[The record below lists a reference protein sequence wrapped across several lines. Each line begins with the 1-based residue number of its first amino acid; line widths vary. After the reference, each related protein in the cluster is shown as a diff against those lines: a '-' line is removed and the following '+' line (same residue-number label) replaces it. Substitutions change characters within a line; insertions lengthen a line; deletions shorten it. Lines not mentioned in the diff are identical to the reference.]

1 MGDQPGLTN
10 FYKVSDQLYRGAQP
24 GDEGFDGLKAVGVR
38 TVVNL
43 RAFHADSDAC
53 TRAGLECLRIPVQT
67 WDVEQKEVV
76 EFLKVIVNPENQPV
90 FLHCQHGADRTG
102 LMTAAYRIAVQG
114 WSKEDAIREMTE
126 GGFGFHPIW
135 QNLVRDVRNLDVPRI
150 KELAGI
156 KNGSGGDRRPGPTSR

>member
-1 MGDQPGLTN
+1 MGDQPGLIN

-24 GDEGFDGLKAVGVR
+24 GGEGFAGLKAAGVR

-43 RAFHADSDAC
+43 RAFHSDGDAC
-53 TRAGLECLRIPVQT
+53 TRAGFKCLRIPVQT

-76 EFLKVIVNPENQPV
+76 EFLKVIVNSENQPV

-126 GGFGFHPIW
+126 GGFGFHPVW

-156 KNGSGGDRRPGPTSR
+156 KNGSGGD